1 MTVMKCNTCEYEP
14 ICFRPLKA
22 MNQWFE
28 GCRQGR
34 RKREYKA
41 KPVTLKEV
49 LDAPAN
55 SNPPVP

>member
-1 MTVMKCNTCEYEP
+1 MKCGDCEYEP
-14 ICFRPLKA
+14 VCNIFLKIQ
-22 MNQWFE
+22 NRYLE
-28 GCRQGR
+28 GICRQGR

-55 SNPPVP
+55 SNPPVS